1 MTVTIK
7 NKINRGW
14 IAGIL
19 KNQSGQFEPIFT
31 DNRKTALEFN
41 NLSTAIEK
49 VKKLTNFSF
58 DEFAFYENGKLTE
71 VIK

>member
-1 MTVTIK
+1 MTITVKSKTYH
-7 NKINRGW
+7 GW
-14 IAGIL
+14 IAGFL

-31 DNRKTALEFN
+31 DNRKTALELT

-71 VIK
+71 VK

>member
-1 MTVTIK
+1 MTITVK
-7 NKINRGW
+7 NKIYHGW

-19 KNQSGQFEPIFT
+19 KNQSGQFEPIYT

-58 DEFAFYENGKLTE
+58 DKFAFYENGKLTE
-71 VIK
+71 VK